1 MIHLIASGI
10 FVLVKLY
17 VKPMLLKMSKSS
29 SFIARTF
36 AGTRKSLAK
45 ALVDDATQGCICDDI
60 IFHFDKRLMDQ
71 KRLIALA
78 SGALEREEFILAK
91 RYFNKDDRI
100 MEFGCGLGV
109 AAARLVKAVQ
119 PASITCLEANPLAV
133 EYATRLFS
141 ANKMDV
147 NLLQGALGD
156 GSKTFFYACDD
167 YILSSF
173 DQPLGHDNYTKI
185 EVATFALSDVIQR
198 YKPNAIF
205 CDIEG
210 AEQHFCTPDQMDD
223 INKVVIELHPEVY
236 GKTVTEQILQ
246 NFSDAGFRL
255 IEKLKQTYFFERLV

>member
-1 MIHLIASGI
+1 
-10 FVLVKLY
+10 
-17 VKPMLLKMSKSS
+17 MLLLKLSKST
-29 SFIARTF
+29 SFIARKF

-45 ALVDDATQGCICDDI
+45 ALVKDATEGCICDDI

-109 AAARLVKAVQ
+109 AAARLIKAVQ
-119 PASITCLEANPLAV
+119 PASIICFEANPLAI
-133 EYATRLFS
+133 EYASVLFS
-141 ANKMDV
+141 NNNMNV

-156 GSKTFFYACDD
+156 GSKKNFYACND

-173 DQPLGHDNYTKI
+173 DEPSEHQNYKKI
-185 EVATFALSDVIQR
+185 EVATFELSDLIHR
-198 YKPNAIF
+198 HKPNAIF

-210 AEQHFCTPDQMDD
+210 AEQHFCDPHKMENID
-223 INKVVIELHPEVY
+223 KVVIEFHPEVY
-236 GKTVTEQILQ
+236 GKAVLKQLSKAFI
-246 NFSDAGFRL
+246 DADFQLR
-255 IEKLKQTYFFERLV
+255 ETLKQTYFFERTA